1 MSARLLAA
9 HECPALVAGQP
20 LVWHCQTDGAHP
32 RAAARQLL
40 HQRLAHY
47 LQRPGPEVPLQFIP
61 GQAPAV
67 EARWQ
72 RLPLSLSLSYCGGQA
87 LVGICPGASLG
98 LDLATVT
105 ALPDWEGVAR
115 LYLGPLAVARLAGLE
130 AGPRARQFARDWA
143 GMEAAGKCLGLALEE
158 WSAERQQ
165 RLDSCQLSV
174 GMVRWPNAAD
184 SAEFAWALARG
195 PRARR

>member
-1 MSARLLAA
+1 MTPRLLATD
-9 HECPALVAGQP
+9 EWPALVAGQP
-20 LVWHCQTDGAHP
+20 LVWRCQAGGAHP

-40 HQRLAHY
+40 RQRLAHY
-47 LQRPGPEVPLQFIP
+47 LQRPGPELALQFTP

-67 EARWQ
+67 AARWQ
-72 RLPLSLSLSYCGGQA
+72 GLPLLLSLSYCGGQA

-98 LDLATVT
+98 LDLTAVT

-143 GMEAAGKCLGLALEE
+143 GLEAAGKCLGLALEE

-165 RLDSCQLSV
+165 RLDGCQLSV
-174 GMVRWPNAAD
+174 GMVRWPATAD

-195 PRARR
+195 PRAWR

>member
-1 MSARLLAA
+1 MTPRLLAA
-9 HECPALVAGQP
+9 DEWPALVAGQP
-20 LVWHCQTDGAHP
+20 LVWRCQAGGAHP

-40 HQRLAHY
+40 RQRLAHY
-47 LQRPGPEVPLQFIP
+47 LQRPGPEVPLEFTP

-67 EARWQ
+67 AARWQ
-72 RLPLSLSLSYCGGQA
+72 GLPLSLSLSYCGGQA
-87 LVGICPGASLG
+87 LVGICPGANLG
-98 LDLATVT
+98 LDLTAVS

-115 LYLGPLAVARLAGLE
+115 LYLGPLALARLAGLE

-143 GMEAAGKCLGLALEE
+143 CLEAAGKCLGLALEE

-165 RLDSCQLSV
+165 RLDGCQLSV
-174 GMVRWPNAAD
+174 GMVRGPAAAD

-195 PRARR
+195 PRAWR